1 MPAPRVIISNHS
13 EYDDACTKARLVRTK
28 REVGENNP
36 FIVGTD
42 GVLRYFTVMTECAQ
56 ASKLRNRRIGVGVNL
71 IGPCR
76 P

>member
-1 MPAPRVIISNHS
+1 LGSEIDQCADAGASVIISNHS

-28 REVGENNP
+28 REVGESNP

-56 ASKLRNRRIGVGVNL
+56 ASKLRNGAK
-71 IGPCR
+71 
-76 P
+76 